1 MSASRH
7 VHVAVQVQTIGSAQ
21 HGTDCGVVEQESRRT
36 WYSRVHMQF
45 LAVVNPAAGG
55 GRCGKEY
62 PAALERLKD
71 AGLEVEVATTSGP
84 GEASEIVRKA
94 YAEGQRRFLAVGGDG
109 TGYELVNG
117 MFPAALEDDG
127 DPPELGF
134 LPLGTGNSFLRDFMA
149 PGDKDGAAHALGA
162 LLERR
167 TRTVDVVRIEHDKG
181 ENYYINL
188 FAIGFAADV
197 NSRAAR
203 YKNWGEF
210 GYVGSVIAETIGLA
224 PRVYPLKE
232 DDGQWNRSPA
242 AFISICNSKFTGGT
256 MMMAPNADTADG
268 KVDVIH
274 VGALGRIGLLRAFP
288 KIFEGKHL
296 ELDVVHASQPR
307 RVEFDLEGPTNI
319 MLDGEA
325 LYVQPRV
332 IEVVPSALT
341 VFA

>member
-1 MSASRH
+1 MSVR
-7 VHVAVQVQTIGSAQ
+7 VLQE
-21 HGTDCGVVEQESRRT
+21 GVP
-36 WYSRVHMQF
+36 WYPGCRMQF

-62 PAALERLKD
+62 PDAIKRLED

-84 GEASEIVRKA
+84 GEATEIVRKA

-117 MFPAALEDDG
+117 MFPAALEGDG
-127 DPPELGF
+127 DPPQLGF
-134 LPLGTGNSFLRDFMA
+134 LPLGTGNSFLRDFMDA
-149 PGDKDGAAHALGA
+149 GDKDGASHALGA

-167 TRTVDVVRIEHDKG
+167 TRTVDVIRIEHDQG
-181 ENYYINL
+181 ENFYINL

-210 GYVGSVIAETIGLA
+210 GYIGSVIAETLGLA
-224 PRVYPLKE
+224 PHSYPRRE
-232 DDGQWNRSPA
+232 DDGEWNKTPA

-256 MMMAPNADTADG
+256 MMMAPDADTGDG
-268 KVDVIH
+268 RVDVIH
-274 VGALGRIGLLRAFP
+274 VGAMGRIGLLRAFP

-296 ELDVVHASQPR
+296 ELDVVHASQTK
-307 RVEFDLEGPTNI
+307 RVEFDLPGPTNI

-325 LYVQPRV
+325 LYVQPKV
-332 IEVVPSALT
+332 IEVLPSALQ
-341 VFA
+341 VYA

>member
-1 MSASRH
+1 MPAP
-7 VHVAVQVQTIGSAQ
+7 VPFA
-21 HGTDCGVVEQESRRT
+21 
-36 WYSRVHMQF
+36 WYPSGRMQF

-84 GEASEIVRKA
+84 GEASEIVRDA
-94 YAEGQRRFLAVGGDG
+94 YAQGRRHFLAVGGDG

-117 MFPAALEDDG
+117 MFPAALGGDD
-127 DPPELGF
+127 DLPHLGF
-134 LPLGTGNSFLRDFMA
+134 LPLGTGNSFLRDFMHD
-149 PGDKDGAAHALGA
+149 GDKDGAGHALGA

-167 TRTVDVVRIEHDKG
+167 LRTVDVVRIEHDKG
-181 ENYYINL
+181 ENYFINL

-210 GYVGSVIAETIGLA
+210 GYVGSVVAETLGLA
-224 PRVYPLKE
+224 PRAYPIRE
-232 DDGQWNRSPA
+232 DEGDWNRRPA

-256 MMMAPNADTADG
+256 MMMAPDADTADG

-296 ELDVVHASQPR
+296 ELDAVQASQPSR
-307 RVEFDLEGPTNI
+307 IEFELEGPTNI

-325 LYVQPRV
+325 LYVQPKV
-332 IEVVPSALT
+332 IEVMPSALR

>member
-1 MSASRH
+1 MPSH
-7 VHVAVQVQTIGSAQ
+7 VGHVAVQKRTIGSRQ
-21 HGTDCGVVEQESRRT
+21 HATVRVDVKPESRAP
-36 WYSRVHMQF
+36 WYSEHRMQF

-71 AGLEVEVATTSGP
+71 AGIEVDVATTSGP

-94 YAEGQRRFLAVGGDG
+94 YANGQRRFLAVWGDG

-117 MFPAALEDDG
+117 MFPAALGREG

-149 PGDKDGAAHALGA
+149 SGDKDGASHALGA

-167 TRTVDVVRIEHDKG
+167 ARTVDVVRLEHDKG
-181 ENYYINL
+181 ESFYINL

-203 YKNWGEF
+203 YKSWGEF
-210 GYVGSVIAETIGLA
+210 GYIGSVIAETLGLA
-224 PRVYPLKE
+224 PRTYALKE
-232 DDGQWNRSPA
+232 DGGEWNRDPA

-296 ELDVVHASQPR
+296 DLDVVRASQPS
-307 RVEFDLEGPTNI
+307 RVEFDLQGPTNI

-325 LYVQPRV
+325 LYVQPKV
-332 IEVVPSALT
+332 IEVMPRALR
-341 VFA
+341 VYA

>member
-1 MSASRH
+1 MVSS
-7 VHVAVQVQTIGSAQ
+7 QG
-21 HGTDCGVVEQESRRT
+21 
-36 WYSRVHMQF
+36 MQF

-62 PAALERLKD
+62 PAAIKRLED
-71 AGLEVEVATTSGP
+71 AGIEVEVVTTSGP
-84 GEASEIVRKA
+84 GEASELVRNAWAK
-94 YAEGQRRFLAVGGDG
+94 GQRRFLAVGGDG

-117 MFPAALEDDG
+117 MFPAALDDDG
-127 DPPELGF
+127 DPPQLGF
-134 LPLGTGNSFLRDFMA
+134 LPMGTGNSFLRDFMA
-149 PGDKDGAAHALGA
+149 AGDKDGASHALGA

-181 ENYYINL
+181 ENFYINL

-210 GYVGSVIAETIGLA
+210 GYIGSVIAETLGLA
-224 PRVYPLKE
+224 PSSYPLRE
-232 DDGQWNRSPA
+232 DGGEWNRDPA
-242 AFISICNSKFTGGT
+242 SFIAICNSKFTGGT
-256 MMMAPNADTADG
+256 MMMAPDADTGDG
-268 KVDVIH
+268 KVDVVH

-296 ELDVVHASQPR
+296 ELDAVKGSQPS
-307 RVEFDLEGPTNI
+307 RVEFELDGPTNI

-325 LYVQPRV
+325 LYVQPKV
-332 IEVVPSALT
+332 IEVLPGALK